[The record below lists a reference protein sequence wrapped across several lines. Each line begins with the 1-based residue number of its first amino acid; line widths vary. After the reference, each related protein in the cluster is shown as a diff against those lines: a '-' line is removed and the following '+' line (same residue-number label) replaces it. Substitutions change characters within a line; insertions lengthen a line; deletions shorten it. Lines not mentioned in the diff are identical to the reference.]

1 MEMITKTY
9 DWLTNQSFFPSRENI
24 LFTKNRLL
32 KKKKKITDS
41 CCKQVM
47 KSHDYTFL
55 DGLRIV
61 HSVFDL
67 V

>member
-32 KKKKKITDS
+32 KKKKKK
-41 CCKQVM
+41 CKQVM